1 MPEEII
7 EDIAAEKP
15 IEKKPVSVLLSA
27 IVAIAIGSGGGFYAS
42 QEMADTEMQ
51 TKIAGAKHEIVSE
64 IETRERVITIDTIG
78 TLDTIP
84 AGVAPIMARFT
95 PSIITGEQDTFILSV
110 TRKNGLTDTMM
121 YYGVYCPPAGRTPL
135 IKAQFLDIQ

>member
-51 TKIAGAKHEIVSE
+51 TKIAGAKCEI
-64 IETRERVITIDTIG
+64 IETVIIPEHVNVVDTMG
-78 TLDTIP
+78 TLDTVP
-84 AGVAPIMARFT
+84 AKAQNMVKSYNSGAVTVAA
-95 PSIITGEQDTFILSV
+95 DTFITQL
-110 TRKNGLTDTMM
+110 TRKRGDSIL
-121 YYGVYCPPAGRTPL
+121 YYGVFIPPVGTTPI
-135 IKAQFLDIQ
+135 IKTSFPDIK